1 MEEEI
6 KQEETPANEFAA
18 KGVKKGAYVGR
29 KPTKISFSQRTASM
43 VKWTKRTAFLLG
55 LCAFGVTFLV
65 SFHYENYM
73 DVGMILSSGIKGMA
87 AGVIFW
93 LAGLVI
99 GNIFLKGL
107 VTDVPVDPSNL
118 IEGGV
123 LQRLYLYQKRL
134 DPYLTG
140 NANVIEVEV
149 MIDPKKGA
157 AKKGA
162 DKDGAGAAGSPQNTK
177 KA

>member
-1 MEEEI
+1 LGTQI
-6 KQEETPANEFAA
+6 EETTSKETAPAQAA
-18 KGVKKGAYVGR
+18 KKTVTIGKK
-29 KPTKISFSQRTASM
+29 PIKISPAQRTASM

-65 SFHYENYM
+65 SFDFENYI
-73 DVGMILSSGIKGMA
+73 DVGMILTAGIKGMG
-87 AGVIFW
+87 AGVLFW

-99 GNIFLKGL
+99 GNIFLRGL

-118 IEGGV
+118 VEGGV

-134 DPYLTG
+134 DPYLTS

-149 MIDPKKGA
+149 LVDPKNNA
-157 AKKGA
+157 VKKDA
-162 DKDGAGAAGSPQNTK
+162 DKDAAGSGSQNVRK
-177 KA
+177 V